1 MKRLPII
8 LILVSSMLCPS
19 LMQAG
24 GLIIVDK
31 VPSDVIWPPRHPHPP
46 IIIHPPHPPMPP
58 RPWPRPRPVQRLMPL
73 ELRSQNV
80 KVDIKEQVATTNI
93 RQVFFNPSHQRLE
106 GTFIFPIPRGAQ
118 IDKFSME
125 VNGKMQEAELLD
137 AKKARK
143 IYEDIVRKA
152 KDPALFEYA
161 QQGLFKVRIFPIE
174 PRKEKEVKIK
184 YTEILPK
191 DGNMV
196 RYLYHLNLAKYSNRP
211 IKDLSVKM
219 EIESEAGQ
227 IKSVYSPSHEVEV
240 KRHGKQRVV
249 IGLEEENLKP
259 DSDLQLYYSLRGKDG
274 GDVDVAAITHKED
287 EDESG
292 YFTLLVS
299 PGAWG
304 ADRAPMP
311 KDVIFVFDSSGSMR
325 GKKIEQAKKAM
336 EFCVDSLNPGDRFE
350 IVRFSTEAEPVFG
363 NLTKV
368 DAKAK
373 KRASKFLGSV
383 RAIGGTAIEEA
394 LETASEILAKKA
406 SEDRPAQI
414 IFLTDGQPTIGAI
427 KEDVIINGL
436 EKELEKTKAKIRV
449 FCFGIGTNVNAHLL
463 DKITDKTNAV
473 SQYVLPDENIETKVS
488 RFYSKISEPVLT
500 GLEVKIDGPERVH
513 KLYPKELPDLFKGDQ
528 LVVTGRYESGKKE
541 ATITLTGS
549 MMGKDRSFR
558 YKANFPKTN
567 DDNDFIPRLWATR
580 RVGYLLEEI
589 RLRGEKKELKEE
601 VARLARKYNIVTPY
615 TSYLILEDEARSGVA
630 LNRRSH
636 FGGLRDVDGVAFDA
650 EAPAAPAA
658 SAAFDSLII
667 AEKEEDRKF
676 RLEKSGEGAVR
687 GAASGSELKN
697 AKGLSDLSKAVGSS
711 YSSSSTRGRAN
722 TTIESLIIGGK
733 TFHRNGDLWIDDEA
747 REDKDKKIEE
757 IEFGSKEY
765 FDFLAANPKLC
776 RWLSVGSKVDCMVNG
791 KIYRVR

>member
-1 MKRLPII
+1 
-8 LILVSSMLCPS
+8 
-19 LMQAG
+19 
-24 GLIIVDK
+24 
-31 VPSDVIWPPRHPHPP
+31 
-46 IIIHPPHPPMPP
+46 
-58 RPWPRPRPVQRLMPL
+58 MPL

-143 IYEDIVRKA
+143 IYEDIVRRA

-184 YTEILPK
+184 YTEVLPK

-196 RYLYHLNLAKYSNRP
+196 RYLYHLNLAKYSTRP
-211 IKDLSVKM
+211 IKDLSVKV
-219 EIESEAGQ
+219 EIESEAGE

-259 DSDLQLYYSLRGKDG
+259 DADLQLYYSLRGKDG

-287 EDESG
+287 ADESG
-292 YFTLLVS
+292 YFMLLVS
-299 PGAWG
+299 PGAW
-304 ADRAPMP
+304 ADDKPAMP
-311 KDVIFVFDSSGSMR
+311 KDIVFVFDSSGSMR

-336 EFCVDSLNPGDRFE
+336 EFCVGSLNPGDRFE

-363 NLTKV
+363 KLTKA

-373 KRASKFLGSV
+373 KRATKFLGSV

-406 SEDRPAQI
+406 SKNRPAQI

-436 EKELEKTKAKIRV
+436 EKELEETKAKIRV
-449 FCFGIGTNVNAHLL
+449 FCFGIGTNVNVHLL
-463 DKITDKTNAV
+463 DKITEKTNAV
-473 SQYVLPDENIETKVS
+473 SQYVLPEENIETKVS

-500 GLEVKIDGPERVH
+500 GLEVKIDGPDRIN

-528 LVVTGRYESGKKE
+528 VVVTGRYESGKKD

-549 MMGKDRSFR
+549 MTGKERNFR

-567 DDNDFIPRLWATR
+567 DDNEFIPRLWATR

-615 TSYLILEDEARSGVA
+615 TSYLILEDEARDGIA
-630 LNRRSH
+630 LTRRSH
-636 FGGLRDVDGVAFDA
+636 FGGLRDDRGVAFDSA
-650 EAPAAPAA
+650 APAPAAWEAL
-658 SAAFDSLII
+658 DSLIVI
-667 AEKEEDRKF
+667 EKEEYRKF
-676 RLEKSGEGAVR
+676 SKDKSGEGAVR
-687 GAASGSELKN
+687 GAASGAELKN
-697 AKGLSDLSKAVGSS
+697 AKGLADLGRAVDSS
-711 YSSSSTRGRAN
+711 YSSSDRGRAN
-722 TTIESLIIGGK
+722 ETIQSLIIGGK
-733 TFHRNGDLWIDDEA
+733 TFHRAGDLWIDDDA
-747 REDKDKKIEE
+747 RDDKDKKIEE
-757 IEFGSKEY
+757 LEFGSKEY

-776 RWLSVGSKVDCMVNG
+776 RWLSVGNKVDLLDKG